1 MSLSSGMHVIKQKES
16 GKWDM
21 QVAVVAEE
29 AVAVAATEKE
39 DPRMVKAFRKL
50 DVDGD
55 GHVTLAE
62 VFTALQLL
70 PGATQEAG
78 RSAAI
83 DALLFNAIRN
93 ARCVSLEKA

>member
-1 MSLSSGMHVIKQKES
+1 
-16 GKWDM
+16 M

-29 AVAVAATEKE
+29 VAVAATEKE
-39 DPRMVKAFRKL
+39 DPRVVEAFRKL

-83 DALLFNAIRN
+83 DALLFNTMRN
-93 ARCVSLEKA
+93 VRCVPLEKA